1 MPKPAKST
9 STARPRSSLLGA
21 SQTNAIVARDLLAAV
36 GEVMLRWGYLE
47 SAMLK
52 AVGGSSRTPIV
63 QRWLTTVEP
72 GAEIADEIKD
82 AAAVRHLLAHG
93 LCEIQ
98 ARPQNGGEAEV
109 PCCRV
114 GVLGWEDVDERQ
126 FQSDTHRGFAPGW
139 SAQHRGAPF
148 R

>member
-63 QRWLTTVEP
+63 QRWLAMAEP
-72 GAEIADEIKD
+72 GAEIAEHG
-82 AAAVRHLLAHG
+82 RRLAH
-93 LCEIQ
+93 IS
-98 ARPQNGGEAEV
+98 AEV
-109 PCCRV
+109 AMLEERWLE
-114 GVLGWEDVDERQ
+114 LGTQIEAM
-126 FQSDTHRGFAPGW
+126 TAAG
-139 SAQHRGAPF
+139 
-148 R
+148 

>member
-1 MPKPAKST
+1 MDT
-9 STARPRSSLLGA
+9 G
-21 SQTNAIVARDLLAAV
+21 QTNTIVARDLLAAV

-52 AVGGSSRTPIV
+52 TLGGSSRTPIV
-63 QRWLTTVEP
+63 QRWLAMAEP
-72 GAEIADEIKD
+72 GAEVADEIKD

-109 PCCRV
+109 VCRDPEDALV
-114 GVLGWEDVDERQ
+114 RITLGRLREVA
-126 FQSDTHRGFAPGW
+126 QSLDLLRLGIEAA
-139 SAQHRGAPF
+139 SRS
-148 R
+148 

>member
-1 MPKPAKST
+1 MDTGP
-9 STARPRSSLLGA
+9 
-21 SQTNAIVARDLLAAV
+21 TNTIVARDLLAAV

-52 AVGGSSRTPIV
+52 TLGGSSRTPIV

-98 ARPQNGGEAEV
+98 ARLSNGVQN
-109 PCCRV
+109 
-114 GVLGWEDVDERQ
+114 
-126 FQSDTHRGFAPGW
+126 
-139 SAQHRGAPF
+139 
-148 R
+148 

>member
-1 MPKPAKST
+1 MDAN
-9 STARPRSSLLGA
+9 
-21 SQTNAIVARDLLAAV
+21 QTNTIVARDLLAAV
-36 GEVMLRWGYLE
+36 GEVMLRWGFLE
-47 SAMLK
+47 SAMLNTL
-52 AVGGSSRTPIV
+52 GGSSRTPIV

-109 PCCRV
+109 VCRDPEDALV
-114 GVLGWEDVDERQ
+114 RITLGRLREVAQSLDVLRLSIEAANR
-126 FQSDTHRGFAPGW
+126 S
-139 SAQHRGAPF
+139 
-148 R
+148 

>member
-1 MPKPAKST
+1 MDTGPT
-9 STARPRSSLLGA
+9 ST
-21 SQTNAIVARDLLAAV
+21 IVARDLLAAV

-63 QRWLTTVEP
+63 QRWLAMAEP

-93 LCEIQ
+93 LCEVQ
-98 ARPQNGGEAEV
+98 AQPRHGGEAEV
-109 PCCRV
+109 VCRDPDD
-114 GVLGWEDVDERQ
+114 VLVRITLGRLRDV
-126 FQSDTHRGFAPGW
+126 
-139 SAQHRGAPF
+139 AQTLDRLRLHIDAASRAATG
-148 R
+148 